1 LKVLASALACSP
13 ALGSESLV
21 AYQALQALCEN
32 FQTECITSAGMRP
45 PNGVRSYSIDV
56 QFDEPNDVGP
66 AQLLSYEYRQRS
78 LVDRLLRE
86 SRYDVLHRMTPS
98 GKKQSLLKVPLVPLV
113 LGPLLRSDP
122 PPASFTS
129 IFSPRLPNVFSPSAI
144 RRRFANGVSR
154 RLLERFSTAEE
165 LLENAALILVGTEVT
180 RRTLPERLQS
190 RCRPL
195 TYAGVEH
202 DRFTPPSGRRLA
214 KPPRLLFVG
223 RLVPYKG
230 VELLLRAAAVALRR
244 SQFQLTIVGRGFPP
258 YERSC
263 RELAANLGLTD
274 SLTFLEHVPRE
285 DLVAMY
291 QASDVFCMPS
301 IETYGV
307 AILEAM
313 SSGCAVIVA
322 DANGPGEIV
331 QPGTGVKVRLET
343 PDQFITDYADEL
355 VRLVSDVSL
364 RRQFGERARE
374 HVLRHHD
381 WQRIRASLLEIY
393 HEVFCASGASKGASP
408 APTPVGST

>member
-1 LKVLASALACSP
+1 MKVLASALACSP

-21 AYQALQALCEN
+21 AYQALQALSEN
-32 FQTECITSAGMRP
+32 FQTECITSAAMRP
-45 PNGVRSYSIDV
+45 PNGVRSCSIDV

-86 SRYDVLHRMTPS
+86 SRYDILHRMTPS
-98 GKKQSLLKVPLVPLV
+98 GNKQSLLKVPPVPLV

-122 PPASFTS
+122 PPPAFTS
-129 IFSPRLPNVFSPSAI
+129 IFSPRLPDAFSPSAI

-154 RLLERFSTAEE
+154 RLLEWFSTAEE

-180 RRTLPERLQS
+180 RRKLPERLQS
-190 RCRPL
+190 RCRLL

-202 DRFTPPSGRRLA
+202 DRFMPPSGRRSG
-214 KPPRLLFVG
+214 KPPQLLFAG

-230 VELLLRAAAVALRR
+230 IELLLRAAAVARKR
-244 SQFQLTIVGRGFPP
+244 SRFQLTIVGRGFPP
-258 YERSC
+258 YERYY
-263 RELAANLGLTD
+263 RELAAKLRLTD

-291 QASDVFCMPS
+291 QAADVFCMPS

-313 SSGCAVIVA
+313 SSGCAGIVA

-343 PDQFITDYADEL
+343 PEQFVNDYANEI
-355 VRLVSDVSL
+355 VRLVEDGAF
-364 RRQFGERARE
+364 RRQLGERARE

-381 WQRIRASLLEIY
+381 WARIRTSLLEIY
-393 HEVFCASGASKGASP
+393 REVFFPSSASKGASP